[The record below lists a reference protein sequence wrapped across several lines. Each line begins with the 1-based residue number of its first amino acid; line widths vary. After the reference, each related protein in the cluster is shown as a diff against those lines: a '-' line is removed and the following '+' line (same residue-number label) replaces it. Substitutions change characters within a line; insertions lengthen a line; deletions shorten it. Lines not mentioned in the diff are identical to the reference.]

1 MKQIIAISLVAFLFS
16 CKQDP
21 VNTDATPAG
30 EKSVEMIQLENQV
43 AQLKLENAN
52 KDSVINESLAFFNE
66 IQDNLAK
73 ISLKNDEIQI
83 MSNNPEISI
92 DNREWILQ
100 EINNINHLRE
110 QNARKV
116 RLLQSKLKNSDL
128 KIASLEET
136 VNKLVLQI
144 RAKDE
149 QIESLQNELG
159 DLDVAYSE
167 LFDEYQQQVELAL
180 DVMNDLNTAHYAV
193 GTLDELQQNN
203 VVVKEGGF
211 IGIGKKTE
219 LADDMNDNYFTKIDI
234 MKKKEITVSGTE
246 PKLIT
251 DHPSSSYNWN
261 GNKLVISNPKEFW
274 KVSKYLVI
282 AVK

>member
-1 MKQIIAISLVAFLFS
+1 MKHIIAIALVGFLFS
-16 CKQDP
+16 CKDDAA
-21 VNTDATPAG
+21 NTDLPPTG
-30 EKSVEMIQLENQV
+30 EKSIEMVQLENQV

-52 KDSVINESLAFFNE
+52 KDSVINESLEFFNE

-73 ISLKNDEIQI
+73 ISLKNNEIQI
-83 MSNNPEISI
+83 LSENPEITI

-116 RLLQSKLKNSDL
+116 KSLQGKLKNSNL

-136 VNKLVLQI
+136 VKKLVLQI
-144 RAKDE
+144 KAKDE
-149 QIESLQNELG
+149 QIESLQNTLG

-180 DVMNDLNTAHYAV
+180 DVMADLNTAYYAI
-193 GTLDELQQNN
+193 GTFEELEANN
-203 VVVKEGGF
+203 VLVKEGGF
-211 IGIGKKTE
+211 IGMGKKTE
-219 LADDMNDNYFTKIDI
+219 LADDMNDKYFTKIDI
-234 MKKKEITVSGTE
+234 MKKKEITVIGE
-246 PKLIT
+246 NPKLVT

-261 GNKLVISNPKEFW
+261 GNKLVITNAKEFW
-274 KVSKYLVI
+274 KVSKYLVVS
-282 AVK
+282 VK